1 MKINALLIAVLVLVL
16 AMPFSAYAKPAYS
29 GDVDT
34 EGTPSYPEDPSMP
47 SLGMY
52 LPHNANN
59 VGSPV
64 VFMMNT
70 IPAKKAVYSIYFG
83 DGTVRYGIMPY
94 NGHLKVEHIYNSA
107 NYKGYFVYFKI
118 HYLDGTEFATMRNV
132 PVWLAGDANGDGVVD
147 KKDAK
152 IVKEHIGSVYG
163 NENYDD
169 GADLNNDRIVDKED
183 LRIVKA
189 NR

>member
-1 MKINALLIAVLVLVL
+1 MKMNALFIASLVLVL
-16 AMPFSAYAKPAYS
+16 AMPFSAHAEPASAS
-29 GDVDT
+29 GMGIIGYPDYP
-34 EGTPSYPEDPSMP
+34 GPSLP
-47 SLGMY
+47 SLGIY
-52 LPHNANN
+52 PPHNANN
-59 VGSPV
+59 AGSPV

-70 IPAKKAVYSIYFG
+70 IPAKKARYSVYFG
-83 DGTVRYGIMPY
+83 DGTVRYGIMPHD
-94 NGHLKVEHIYNSA
+94 GHLRVEHTYNSA
-107 NYKGYFVYFKI
+107 NYHGYFVYFKV

-152 IVKEHIGSVYG
+152 IVKDHIGSIYG
-163 NENYDD
+163 DENYND
-169 GADLNNDRIVDKED
+169 GADLNNDRVVDKKD